1 MNILVPRKLRRRLRH
16 YAIDADRAAREI
28 AIDAIVAYLDNHEDD
43 PPMTE
48 HDRPD
53 TPPSR
58 EPAGFIRRL
67 MPRLPKLTA
76 PPRLRLRLPPKHSP
90 AVYAAVALLAL
101 VLLVLFTPRVP
112 DDGPELAAE
121 LLELAEAEAPVPTP
135 VSADLPPPAT
145 EIIEPDSPD
154 VLASRVDVD
163 APERASETPEPDRR
177 SDEATPDS
185 PETPDADPRQAS
197 PTPPPW
203 EALDDSFL
211 LDPAAVARFTTLP
224 RPYAWPLPWAQSRVI
239 CHTNTDA
246 PHIHMLQSPDG
257 RLYHWGEAARY
268 VRQINT
274 AHGIASTEVATVSPT
289 AFLEPLRAAGQRLCV
304 TRDAEGTGAAS
315 AEAADQVRTPVYSPA
330 NALPFDLPAPPPA
343 GRTAS
348 PVRP

>member
-1 MNILVPRKLRRRLRH
+1 
-16 YAIDADRAAREI
+16 
-28 AIDAIVAYLDNHEDD
+28 
-43 PPMTE
+43 MTE
-48 HDRPD
+48 RDRPD
-53 TPPSR
+53 TPAAQ
-58 EPAGFIRRL
+58 EPAAPVRRRFKL
-67 MPRLPKLTA
+67 RFPKLTA

-90 AVYAAVALLAL
+90 AVYGAVALLAL
-101 VLLVLFTPRVP
+101 VLFVLFTPRVP

-121 LLELAEAEAPVPTP
+121 IVEPAEAPVTTSVP
-135 VSADLPPPAT
+135 ADRLPPPT
-145 EIIEPDSPD
+145 EIIEPESPA
-154 VLASRVDVD
+154 VLAGRVDMD

-185 PETPDADPRQAS
+185 PGTPDAGPRKAS

-211 LDPAAVARFTTLP
+211 LDRAAVARFTTLP

-239 CHTNTDA
+239 CHTNADA

-304 TRDAEGTGAAS
+304 TRDAEGTGAGT
-315 AEAADQVRTPVYSPA
+315 AEATDQIPTPVYSPA

-343 GRTAS
+343 GATA
-348 PVRP
+348 PPMRP

>member
-1 MNILVPRKLRRRLRH
+1 
-16 YAIDADRAAREI
+16 
-28 AIDAIVAYLDNHEDD
+28 
-43 PPMTE
+43 MTE

-53 TPPSR
+53 A
-58 EPAGFIRRL
+58 PAAQQPAAPVRRL
-67 MPRLPKLTA
+67 KLRWPKLSA
-76 PPRLRLRLPPKHSP
+76 PPRLRLRLPPTRP
-90 AVYAAVALLAL
+90 PVVYGAVALLAL
-101 VLLVLFTPRVP
+101 VSLVLLTPRAP
-112 DDGPELAAE
+112 DGGPELAVE
-121 LLELAEAEAPVPTP
+121 IVEPAEAPVTTP
-135 VSADLPPPAT
+135 VPADLPPPAAET
-145 EIIEPDSPD
+145 IEPESPA

-163 APERASETPEPDRR
+163 VPEPAGETVEPEPRP
-177 SDEATPDS
+177 DEAAPDS
-185 PETPDADPRQAS
+185 PETPEADLRRAAA
-197 PTPPPW
+197 TPPPW

-211 LDPAAVARFTTLP
+211 LDPVAVARFTTLP

-239 CHTNTDA
+239 CHTNADA

-304 TRDAEGTGAAS
+304 TRDGDGTAADS
-315 AEAADQVRTPVYSPA
+315 AEAADEVRTPVYSPA

-343 GRTAS
+343 GPAAS

>member
-1 MNILVPRKLRRRLRH
+1 
-16 YAIDADRAAREI
+16 
-28 AIDAIVAYLDNHEDD
+28 
-43 PPMTE
+43 MTE

-53 TPPSR
+53 VPAAQ
-58 EPAGFIRRL
+58 EPAAPVRRFKL
-67 MPRLPKLTA
+67 RLPKLSA
-76 PPRLRLRLPPKHSP
+76 PPRLRLRLPPTHSP
-90 AVYAAVALLAL
+90 AVYGAVALLAL
-101 VLLVLFTPRVP
+101 VLLVLFTPP
-112 DDGPELAAE
+112 APGDGPELAAE
-121 LLELAEAEAPVPTP
+121 LVEPAEPPGLTPVP
-135 VSADLPPPAT
+135 ADLTSLAT
-145 EIIEPDSPD
+145 DIIEPDSPA
-154 VLASRVDVD
+154 VLVSRVDIDV
-163 APERASETPEPDRR
+163 PEPASETPEPDRR
-177 SDEATPDS
+177 SDEAAPDS

>member
-1 MNILVPRKLRRRLRH
+1 
-16 YAIDADRAAREI
+16 
-28 AIDAIVAYLDNHEDD
+28 
-43 PPMTE
+43 MTE

-53 TPPSR
+53 TPAAQ
-58 EPAGFIRRL
+58 EPAAPVRRFKL
-67 MPRLPKLTA
+67 RWPKLSA
-76 PPRLRLRLPPKHSP
+76 PPRLRLRLPPTRP
-90 AVYAAVALLAL
+90 PVVYGAVALLAL

-135 VSADLPPPAT
+135 VSADLPSPAT
-145 EIIEPDSPD
+145 GIIEPDSSA
-154 VLASRVDVD
+154 VLASRVGVD
-163 APERASETPEPDRR
+163 ALERASETPEPERR
-177 SDEATPDS
+177 ADEAAPDS
-185 PETPDADPRQAS
+185 PETPDADPQQAS

-239 CHTNTDA
+239 CHTNADA

-274 AHGIASTEVATVSPT
+274 AHDIASTEVATVSPT

-304 TRDAEGTGAAS
+304 TRDADGTGAGS
-315 AEAADQVRTPVYSPA
+315 AEAADQDRTPVYSPA
-330 NALPFDLPAPPPA
+330 NALPFELPAPPPA
-343 GRTAS
+343 GPTAS